1 MTALQE
7 DNVGQKDL
15 KIDESLPFFTK
26 INSSVTVD
34 DHIEYVIVVEQ
45 KGTQWDIQRRYT
57 DFRLLHQNVTSSCGQ
72 DDLDFPKK
80 KMTGNKD
87 REFVATRQVGLQH
100 FLYSLTTHPTLRHSL
115 MLKKFLNPVVFSAN
129 LNGEFYYPK
138 DGQNSKILFFR
149 FSSTK
154 CFNGTKSSPKI

>member
-1 MTALQE
+1 MSFDTTAAMTALQE
-7 DNVGQKDL
+7 DLGQKDL
-15 KIDESLPFFTK
+15 KIDESLPFSTK

-34 DHIEYVIVVEQ
+34 DHIEYVIAVEQ
-45 KGTQWDIQRRYT
+45 KNTQWDIQRRYT

-87 REFVATRQVGLQH
+87 REFVATRQVALQN
-100 FLYSLTTHPTLRHSL
+100 FLTSLTTHPTLRHSL

-129 LNGEFYYPK
+129 LSGEFLL
-138 DGQNSKILFFR
+138 SKKYTL
-149 FSSTK
+149 
-154 CFNGTKSSPKI
+154 